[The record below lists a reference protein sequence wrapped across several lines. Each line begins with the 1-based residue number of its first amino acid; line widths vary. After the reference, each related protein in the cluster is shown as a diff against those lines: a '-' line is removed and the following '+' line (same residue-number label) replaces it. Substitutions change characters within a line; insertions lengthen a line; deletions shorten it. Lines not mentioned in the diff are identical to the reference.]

1 MNSNFT
7 TDFKKQARF
16 TAQSYGT
23 KTTVEVDHS
32 DLSLDEVMDAFQTLI
47 IGMGYHE
54 NSFKNWVIER
64 AEEYIET
71 DAEDLKE
78 KLEAWKFEDDD
89 NDIRHRYLKDSEGF
103 ESNIDAV
110 EEMRKYAEEEM
121 AKEAERRMDII
132 GQNGNEGLHYDNDED
147 DIIVGAS
154 DEEGIDWDCTKY
166 DGEGN
171 LWETDEDTE
180 RYLATDEDED
190 EFSNDGGF
198 DGNPHFEWDDE
209 PEDDNLFEGDEW
221 KPNQRLVEANARYKS
236 EVKQMNTKKKKNKK

>member
-1 MNSNFT
+1 MNYENF
-7 TDFKKQARF
+7 KQGFNKPTKF
-16 TAQSYGT
+16 TAENYGT
-23 KTTVEVDHS
+23 KISVEVDHS
-32 DLSLDEVMDAFQTLI
+32 DLTLDEVMDAFQTLI

-64 AEEYIET
+64 AEEYNET

-132 GQNGNEGLHYDNDED
+132 GQNGNEGLHY
-147 DIIVGAS
+147 
-154 DEEGIDWDCTKY
+154 
-166 DGEGN
+166 
-171 LWETDEDTE
+171 
-180 RYLATDEDED
+180 RATDEDES

-198 DGNPHFEWDDE
+198 DGNPHFEWGDE

-221 KPNQRLVEANARYKS
+221 KPNQRLVEANERYKS
-236 EVKQMNTKKKKNKK
+236 EVKKMNTKKKKNKK

>member
-1 MNSNFT
+1 MNKPSKFIAET
-7 TDFKKQARF
+7 
-16 TAQSYGT
+16 YGT
-23 KTTVEVDHS
+23 KIKVKIDHS

-64 AEEYIET
+64 ANEYNET

-89 NDIRHRYLKDSEGF
+89 IVLRHRYLKDSEGF

-132 GQNGNEGLHYDNDED
+132 GQNGNEGLHY
-147 DIIVGAS
+147 
-154 DEEGIDWDCTKY
+154 
-166 DGEGN
+166 
-171 LWETDEDTE
+171 
-180 RYLATDEDED
+180 RATQEDED

-198 DGNPHFEWDDE
+198 DGKPHFEWGDV
-209 PEDDNLFEGDEW
+209 PEDGEDLFEGDEW
-221 KPNQRLVEANARYKS
+221 KPNQKLAEANERYKS
-236 EVKQMNTKKKKNKK
+236 EVKKMKAKQKRKNK

>member
-1 MNSNFT
+1 MNKPS
-7 TDFKKQARF
+7 KF
-16 TAQSYGT
+16 TAETYGT
-23 KTTVEVDHS
+23 KIKVKIDHS

-64 AEEYIET
+64 ANEYNET

-89 NDIRHRYLKDSEGF
+89 IVLRHRYLKDSEGF

-132 GQNGNEGLHYDNDED
+132 GQNGNEGLHY
-147 DIIVGAS
+147 
-154 DEEGIDWDCTKY
+154 
-166 DGEGN
+166 
-171 LWETDEDTE
+171 
-180 RYLATDEDED
+180 RATQEDED

-198 DGNPHFEWDDE
+198 DGKPHFEWGDE

-221 KPNQRLVEANARYKS
+221 KPNQKLTEANERYKS
-236 EVKQMNTKKKKNKK
+236 EVKKMKSKKRNNKN

>member
-7 TDFKKQARF
+7 TNMNKASIF
-16 TAQSYGT
+16 TAQTYGT

-32 DLSLDEVMDAFQTLI
+32 DLSLDEVMDVFQTLI

-64 AEEYIET
+64 AEEFIET

-89 NDIRHRYLKDSEGF
+89 NTLRHAYLKDSEGY
-103 ESNIDAV
+103 ESLDELENDFFG
-110 EEMRKYAEEEM
+110 EYDESDK
-121 AKEAERRMDII
+121 RMDII
-132 GQNGNEGLHYDNDED
+132 GQNGNEGLHY
-147 DIIVGAS
+147 
-154 DEEGIDWDCTKY
+154 
-166 DGEGN
+166 
-171 LWETDEDTE
+171 
-180 RYLATDEDED
+180 RATDEDAD

-198 DGNPHFEWDDE
+198 DGKPHFEWGDE

-221 KPNQRLVEANARYKS
+221 KPNQKLTEASERYKS
-236 EVKQMNTKKKKNKK
+236 EVKKKMKSKKRNKKD

>member
-7 TDFKKQARF
+7 TDFKKHATF
-16 TAQSYGT
+16 TAQTYGT

-121 AKEAERRMDII
+121 AKEAEKRMDII
-132 GQNGNEGLHYDNDED
+132 GQNGNEGLHY
-147 DIIVGAS
+147 
-154 DEEGIDWDCTKY
+154 
-166 DGEGN
+166 
-171 LWETDEDTE
+171 
-180 RYLATDEDED
+180 RATDEDEA
-190 EFSNDGGF
+190 EFDDYGKRIEH
-198 DGNPHFEWDDE
+198 PTFEWGDE
-209 PEDDNLFEGDEW
+209 PEDDSLFEGDEW
-221 KPNQRLVEANARYKS
+221 KLSQKLIEANKRYKS
-236 EVKQMNTKKKKNKK
+236 EVKKMNTKKKKDKK

>member
-1 MNSNFT
+1 MNKPSKFIAET
-7 TDFKKQARF
+7 
-16 TAQSYGT
+16 YGT
-23 KTTVEVDHS
+23 KIKVKIDHS

-64 AEEYIET
+64 ANEYNET

-121 AKEAERRMDII
+121 VKEAERRMDII
-132 GQNGNEGLHYDNDED
+132 GQNGNEGLHY
-147 DIIVGAS
+147 
-154 DEEGIDWDCTKY
+154 
-166 DGEGN
+166 
-171 LWETDEDTE
+171 
-180 RYLATDEDED
+180 RATQEDED

-198 DGNPHFEWDDE
+198 DGKPHFEWGDI

-221 KPNQRLVEANARYKS
+221 KPNQKLVEANERYKS
-236 EVKQMNTKKKKNKK
+236 EVKKMKSKKRNNKA

>member
-1 MNSNFT
+1 MNKPT
-7 TDFKKQARF
+7 II
-16 TAQSYGT
+16 TAQQYGT
-23 KTTVEVDHS
+23 KIKVKIDHS

-47 IGMGYHE
+47 IGLGYHE

-89 NDIRHRYLKDSEGF
+89 IVLRHRYLKDSEGF

-132 GQNGNEGLHYDNDED
+132 GQNGNEGLHY
-147 DIIVGAS
+147 
-154 DEEGIDWDCTKY
+154 
-166 DGEGN
+166 
-171 LWETDEDTE
+171 
-180 RYLATDEDED
+180 RATDEDES
-190 EFSNDGGF
+190 EFSSDGGF
-198 DGNPHFEWDDE
+198 DGNPHFEWGDE
-209 PEDDNLFEGDEW
+209 PEDNENLFEGDEW
-221 KPNQRLVEANARYKS
+221 KPNQKLAEANERYKS
-236 EVKQMNTKKKKNKK
+236 EVKKMKSKKRNNKN

>member
-7 TDFKKQARF
+7 TGMNKPSKFIAE
-16 TAQSYGT
+16 TYGT
-23 KTTVEVDHS
+23 KIKVKIDHS

-64 AEEYIET
+64 ANEYNET

-89 NDIRHRYLKDSEGF
+89 IVLRHRYLKDSEGF

-132 GQNGNEGLHYDNDED
+132 GQNGNEGLHY
-147 DIIVGAS
+147 
-154 DEEGIDWDCTKY
+154 
-166 DGEGN
+166 
-171 LWETDEDTE
+171 
-180 RYLATDEDED
+180 RATQEDED

-198 DGNPHFEWDDE
+198 DGKPHFEWGDE

-221 KPNQRLVEANARYKS
+221 KPNQKLTEANERYKS
-236 EVKQMNTKKKKNKK
+236 EVKKMKSKKRNNKN

>member
-7 TDFKKQARF
+7 TDFKKQAIF
-16 TAQSYGT
+16 TAQTYGT

-32 DLSLDEVMDAFQTLI
+32 DLSLDEVMDAFQTLLT
-47 IGMGYHE
+47 GMGYHE
-54 NSFKNWVIER
+54 NSFKSWVIER
-64 AEEYIET
+64 AEEFIET

-89 NDIRHRYLKDSEGF
+89 NTLRHAYLKDSEGF

-121 AKEAERRMDII
+121 AKEAEKRMDII
-132 GQNGNEGLHYDNDED
+132 GQNGNEGLHYR
-147 DIIVGAS
+147 A
-154 DEEGIDWDCTKY
+154 
-166 DGEGN
+166 
-171 LWETDEDTE
+171 TE
-180 RYLATDEDED
+180 EDED

-198 DGNPHFEWDDE
+198 DGKPHFEWGDE

-221 KPNQRLVEANARYKS
+221 KPNQKLTEANERYKS
-236 EVKQMNTKKKKNKK
+236 EVKKMKSKKRNNKN